1 MKLFEKNIAMIKQEE
16 KIADEE
22 EKRPLAGL

>member
-1 MKLFEKNIAMIKQEE
+1 MKLFEKNIAMVKQEE